1 MAFDVL
7 DEHEQGELVQKWL
20 RENAA
25 AIITGIVL
33 GLLLIFGWNQ
43 WKVHTAQKGTEAAA
57 RYQALADAAAAGD
70 KDDAHEIA
78 ATLREEHPKSIY
90 SALAA
95 LREAGDAAS
104 QDDLAKAASELAWA
118 REHVPDGAL
127 ASLVV
132 LREARV
138 KLAQGDAEAAIKLV
152 DGIKQDTYVA
162 SVGELR
168 GDALRKLGRT
178 DDARRAYEAA
188 LAALE
193 PQAPARELLQMKL
206 DDVAAIAPAPAP
218 APAPAAAPAA
228 AVPAAEKQGS

>member
-25 AIITGIVL
+25 AIIAGIVL

-70 KDDAHEIA
+70 QDDAREIA

-95 LREAGDAAS
+95 LRAAEDAAS
-104 QDDLAKAASELAWA
+104 QDDLAKAASELEWA

-132 LREARV
+132 LRTARV
-138 KLAQGDAEAAIKLV
+138 KLAQGDAEGAMRLV
-152 DGIKQDTYVA
+152 DGIAKDTYVA
-162 SVGELR
+162 GVGELR

-178 DDARRAYEAA
+178 DEARRAYEGA

-206 DDVAAIAPAPAP
+206 DDVAAIAPAPA
-218 APAPAAAPAA
+218 AAPAA
-228 AVPAAEKQGS
+228 AASPAAEKQGS